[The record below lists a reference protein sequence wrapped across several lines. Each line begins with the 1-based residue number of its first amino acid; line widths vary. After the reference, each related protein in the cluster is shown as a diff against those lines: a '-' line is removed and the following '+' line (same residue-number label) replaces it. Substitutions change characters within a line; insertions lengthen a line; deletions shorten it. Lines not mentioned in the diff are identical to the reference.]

1 MISDTRGAPVIHGQ
15 AERAGPALL
24 GKEET
29 EGTPYQC
36 V

>member
-1 MISDTRGAPVIHGQ
+1 MSSDTRGAPVIHGQ

-24 GKEET
+24 GKET